1 LRRLLFILELG
12 SFAVLADVFFFFI
25 PDILL
30 QKEALRFAGL
40 LPGLSL
46 EGLVVTAFLSFE
58 PGLAALYDA
67 IPLAFN
73 PPDFDLPSLRVH
85 AAVAIIS

>member
-46 EGLVVTAFLSFE
+46 EGFVVTAVFNLL
-58 PGLAALYDA
+58 PGLAFLYEA
-67 IPLAFN
+67 TPLAFN
-73 PPDFDLPSLRVH
+73 PPEGFFPSFLCH
-85 AAVAIIS
+85 AGVAIIS

>member
-1 LRRLLFILELG
+1 LRRLLLILELG

-30 QKEALRFAGL
+30 QKDDLRFASL
-40 LPGLSL
+40 LPAFNLL
-46 EGLVVTAFLSFE
+46 GLVVTAFLSFE
-58 PGLAALYDA
+58 PGFAALYDA

-73 PPDFDLPSLRVH
+73 PPDFDLPSDRVQ
-85 AAVAIIS
+85 AGVAIIS